1 MTIVDWQQ
9 KAQLKQ
15 SEAASKIPPEWRLSS
30 DTLTAIPNDSN
41 ILDIPKKCGIL
52 SARELDVTE
61 NYDATGLLQKLA
73 SKELSAVEVTTAFCK
88 RAAIAQQ
95 LTFCLTETFF
105 DQALSRARQLDDHLA
120 ATGKTV
126 GPLHGLPI
134 SLKESFNVAGVPTGL
149 GFVSYLDRPAP
160 TTNSALVDILLAA
173 GAVLY
178 VKTNIPQTMMTAD
191 SHNNVFGRVLNPHR
205 RNLTAGGSTGGEG
218 ALIALRGSVL
228 GIGTDI
234 AGSIRIPALCCGTTG
249 FKPSVGR
256 VPNAG
261 QTLVGRAG
269 MVGIAAVA
277 GPLCHS
283 LRDAELLLR
292 TVFNS
297 QPEDLD
303 DSVLGFPWCDAPSK
317 DVLTIGV
324 MAEDPKYPL
333 HPPMQRTLALTV
345 KKLAEAGH
353 RIIDLTGKLPSIS
366 DVCELSFRYFN
377 MDPDRT
383 ALKKISDS
391 GEPPI
396 PSLRVTYNLDQPGP
410 EPTLRELYDMNV
422 MRGEVM
428 AEVRKT
434 FLENQ
439 LDVII
444 GPGYQSCAVPH
455 DEYGKPPYT
464 VFSNLL
470 DYSSCV
476 LPFCKAEEAADAEF
490 VRDVQYIPAYKPKEV
505 EGAPCHVQII
515 GRKLKDEA
523 LMQHAKVIE
532 SILSK

>member
-1 MTIVDWQQ
+1 MTIIDWQQ

-30 DTLTAIPNDSN
+30 DIVNAVSN
-41 ILDIPKKCGIL
+41 ESNVLDIPKKCGIL
-52 SARELDVTE
+52 SARELDITE
-61 NYDATGLLQKLA
+61 NYDATDLLQKLA
-73 SKELSAVEVTTAFCK
+73 SKELSALEVTTAFCK

-105 DQALSRARQLDDHLA
+105 DQALTRARQLDDHLTS
-120 ATGKTV
+120 TGKTV

-134 SLKESFNVAGVPTGL
+134 SLKESFNVAGVPSSL
-149 GFVSYLDRPAP
+149 GFVSYLDHPAP
-160 TTNSALVDILLAA
+160 TTNSALVDLLLAA

-228 GIGTDI
+228 GVGTDI

-256 VPNAG
+256 VPSAG
-261 QTLVGRAG
+261 QKPVGRAG
-269 MVGIAAVA
+269 MVGIAAVT

-297 QPEDLD
+297 HPEDLD
-303 DSVLGFPWCDAPSK
+303 DSVVGFPWCDAPAK

-333 HPPMQRTLALTV
+333 HPPMQRTLALAA
-345 KKLAEAGH
+345 KKLAAAGH

-366 DVCELSFRYFN
+366 DACELSFRYFN

-383 ALKKISDS
+383 VLKKISDS

-396 PSLRVTYNLDQPGP
+396 PSLGVTYNSDEPGP

-422 MRGEVM
+422 TRGEVM
-428 AEVRKT
+428 AEVRNI

-444 GPGYQSCAVPH
+444 GPGFQSCAVPH
-455 DEYGKPPYT
+455 DKYGKPPYT

-470 DYSSCV
+470 DYPSCV
-476 LPFCKAEEAADAEF
+476 LPFCRAEEAADAEF
-490 VRDVQYIPAYKPKEV
+490 VRDVQYIPAYKPEEV
-505 EGAPCHVQII
+505 EGAPCHVQIM

-532 SILSK
+532 SLLSK